1 MQATP
6 AIWQISAGPSDRSYA
21 DVFFSYGVGVNNH
34 RLQGGG
40 FKGCQ
45 LEIDHVVHRY
55 PFLGIDVLLDH
66 VIRDRARRDR
76 QITASPEMFPPEGL
90 TQVRKLLKE
99 HPRTDALQPLD
110 DCADV
115 LIRAIRHK
123 HVDVLACHFSRQ
135 NRQLV
140 LHRDLSD
147 QIAHTNGHLPSQHAL
162 PILRDPDQ
170 VDFEIGFRVRS
181 VSIPPHATTLPRSSL
196 RLKARGFDHPRRGH

>member
-1 MQATP
+1 M
-6 AIWQISAGPSDRSYA
+6 
-21 DVFFSYGVGVNNH
+21 
-34 RLQGGG
+34 
-40 FKGCQ
+40 
-45 LEIDHVVHRY
+45 
-55 PFLGIDVLLDH
+55 FL
-66 VIRDRARRDR
+66 
-76 QITASPEMFPPEGL
+76 PEGL

-123 HVDVLACHFSRQ
+123 HVDVIACHFSRQ

-181 VSIPPHATTLPRSSL
+181 VSIPPHATTPTTLFSSPEGEGFRLSPEGTLKLTPGFLVFRGRDGEWALTCLVTGDTTAAEPLTARSDYL
-196 RLKARGFDHPRRGH
+196 GV